1 MAQSDIARP
10 LHSLPAWPARPLRH
24 LRRWSLVV
32 AAVGALALTVGSE
45 ARADADLVKA
55 KNCMACH
62 SVDKKLIGP
71 SYKDVASKYAGDP
84 DAAGKLAKK
93 IREGGVGTWGQIPMP
108 ANPQVSA
115 DEGAKLAAWILSQK

>member
-1 MAQSDIARP
+1 MNLQRISSVI
-10 LHSLPAWPARPLRH
+10 
-24 LRRWSLVV
+24 V
-32 AAVGALALTVGSE
+32 ASALALAAGS
-45 ARADADLVKA
+45 AFANADLAKA

-115 DEGAKLAAWILSQK
+115 DEGAKLAAWIL

>member
-71 SYKDVASKYAGDP
+71 SYKDVAAKYAGDRN
-84 DAAGKLAKK
+84 AVEKLAKK
-93 IREGGVGTWGQIPMP
+93 LREGGVGTWGQIPMP
-108 ANPQVSA
+108 ANPQVAA
-115 DEGAKLAAWILSQK
+115 DEGTKLATWILNQK